1 MDEFLSSAALN
12 PGSIGPTLPP
22 MQPFQFPTGPTG
34 STGATG
40 ATGPTGNTGPTGSTG
55 LIGPTGITGL
65 TGNTGFTGPTGETGA
80 TGSTGST
87 GITGPTGSTGPT
99 GIAGPAGITG
109 PTGPTGPTL
118 SFTPLAPDPEPIELP
133 ANTNNFLIM
142 EVFVPIENTG
152 DRVLLNA
159 TIGTDISVHIGAD
172 QDNFF
177 NLDTITYQLFR
188 DNTLLTEAFV
198 SGNYATGS
206 DGDFLYPFNSTFT
219 WIDAPGDPILP
230 PDPVRYRIVAN
241 IGGFSETVTSV
252 QVGNRG
258 LSTIRFPGDPI

>member
-40 ATGPTGNTGPTGSTG
+40 TTGT
-55 LIGPTGITGL
+55 
-65 TGNTGFTGPTGETGA
+65 
-80 TGSTGST
+80 
-87 GITGPTGSTGPT
+87 
-99 GIAGPAGITG
+99 
-109 PTGPTGPTL
+109 TGPTL
-118 SFTPLAPDPEPIELP
+118 FFTPLAPEPDSIELP
-133 ANTNNFLIM
+133 PNTNNFLII
-142 EVFVPIENTG
+142 EIFVPIENTG
-152 DRVLLNA
+152 NRVLLNA

-177 NLDTITYQLFR
+177 NLDTITFQLFR
-188 DNTLLTEAFV
+188 DNMLLTEAFV

-230 PDPVRYRIVAN
+230 PNPVPYRIVAN
-241 IGGFSETVTSV
+241 IGSFSDTVTSV
-252 QVGNRG
+252 QV
-258 LSTIRFPGDPI
+258 